1 MFVLFLFL
9 WVSVCPLQSEG
20 HTHTSSFTSPLPLL
34 LFLLFTLLYPFSL
47 PLSISH
53 FCPVTSRSL
62 RGPLTTHPHSY
73 AVYYNNQKHTLSFS
87 LSFSLTPSLSLH
99 LFVSL
104 IHINTLSFPL
114 SLSHTHTHTH
124 AFLYDKVAVSISP
137 VKKMYLIVS
146 YIDGP
151 DAANPLMS
159 LEPNRVVTY
168 CVMEMAR
175 HCRYMVMIRHGYLL
189 ECQTC
194 AIASS
199 VSLHPVITWQLG
211 RVCCHRNSSVSELK
225 KTKWGDVSGLQ
236 HSHD

>member
-1 MFVLFLFL
+1 T
-9 WVSVCPLQSEG
+9 PTPTPTHTHA
-20 HTHTSSFTSPLPLL
+20 HTHTHIHT
-34 LFLLFTLLYPFSL
+34 
-47 PLSISH
+47 
-53 FCPVTSRSL
+53 
-62 RGPLTTHPHSY
+62 
-73 AVYYNNQKHTLSFS
+73 HTLTKSTF
-87 LSFSLTPSLSLH
+87 TH
-99 LFVSL
+99 T
-104 IHINTLSFPL
+104 NT
-114 SLSHTHTHTH
+114 HTHTHTLI

-211 RVCCHRNSSVSELK
+211 RVCCHRNSSVLELK
-225 KTKWGDVSGLQ
+225 KTKCRDVSGLH
-236 HSHD
+236 HSHDMCPLSSFLPFFLSSFLSFFLSFSLSLYL